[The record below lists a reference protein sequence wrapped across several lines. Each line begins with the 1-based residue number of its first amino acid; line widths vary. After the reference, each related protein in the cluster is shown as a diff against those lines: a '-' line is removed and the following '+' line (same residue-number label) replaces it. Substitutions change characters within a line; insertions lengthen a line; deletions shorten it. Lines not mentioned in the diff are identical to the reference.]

1 MTQHHYTPT
10 ELRGMM
16 TDPYCDYM
24 TDSELSAEF
33 DRRVGDTPSM
43 ESAQSHKTVGGAFE
57 EACPGLVVDKRLAK
71 LVENYAYQFAN
82 KNQDHI
88 AFFGGTLLGVH
99 VVRFRPEDRTR
110 WFDEVLECDDL
121 ALEDEIMKNPYM
133 VEGRHVST
141 DVMNLSCFWLCHKF
155 FTSNRLS
162 QSEKEEAMMNTMM
175 VLQYKY
181 ITSLMA
187 HYFPY
192 QADEQIAQATYARLS
207 KKFGLKI
214 HGSWRAL
221 LIQRSKDILIRGGL
235 HYKTYTEFRD
245 DNAIVKMVN
254 DTQGRVRDIVKNIRD
269 VFSEVQKDPKGLI
282 RADSSTSV
290 NMDGEV
296 QVKSLKR
303 SYTTYR
309 RYISDVIT
317 DKRSFIRD
325 ELVHIVSTVMPAAP
339 KSLFEEALTYTS
351 LNAGIRGDKD
361 VAILL
366 DNTLTH
372 AFDYISSNRD
382 VIGNVNDI
390 AGMLMKFRGLY
401 TSSRTQ
407 DPMVLVMRETAER
420 IVKRSVRSKNP
431 AVVAAIRTSM
441 LMYILVRTLTM
452 HHYGK

>member
-1 MTQHHYTPT
+1 MNHEYDYPRNGHGG
-10 ELRGMM
+10 E
-16 TDPYCDYM
+16 PY
-24 TDSELSAEF
+24 SLS
-33 DRRVGDTPSM
+33 GDLGEPSM
-43 ESAQSHKTVGGAFE
+43 EAAGGHKTVNEAFH
-57 EACPGLVVDKRLAK
+57 EACPGLVADRRLAK
-71 LVENYAYQFAN
+71 LVEQYAYQFAN

-121 ALEDEIMKNPYM
+121 ALEDEIMKNPFM
-133 VEGRHVST
+133 IEGRHVST
-141 DVMNLSCFWLCHKF
+141 DVMNLSCFWLCHMF
-155 FTSNRLS
+155 HNSTALS
-162 QSEKEEAMMNTMM
+162 QSEKEQAMLNTML

-192 QADEQIAQATYARLS
+192 QADEQIAQATYARLT

-221 LIQRSKDILIRGGL
+221 LIQRSKDILMRGGL

-282 RADSSTSV
+282 RAESGTSV
-290 NMDGEV
+290 NLDGDV
-296 QVKSLKR
+296 QVKTLKR
-303 SYTTYR
+303 NYTMYR
-309 RYISDVIT
+309 RYINDVIT
-317 DKRSFIRD
+317 DRRTFIRD

-339 KSLFEEALTYTS
+339 KTLFEEALTYMS
-351 LNAGIRGDKD
+351 LNSGARGDKD
-361 VAILL
+361 VASLM
-366 DNTLTH
+366 DDTLTH
-372 AFDYISSNRD
+372 AFDYITSNRD

-390 AGMLMKFRGLY
+390 SGMLMKFRGLY

-407 DPMVLVMRETAER
+407 DSTILRMRDTAER
-420 IVKRSVRSKNP
+420 IVKRSVKSKNP

-441 LMYILVRTLTM
+441 LMYILIRTLTM
-452 HHYGK
+452 HHYGTKP